1 MNLVRNLY
9 DWVLK
14 WSESKYGAAALFV
27 MAFAEA
33 SFFPIP
39 PDILLIAMTV
49 AIPALWLRFSFACSV
64 ASVFG
69 GMFGYFIGYQF
80 MDLVGHSIVEFYH
93 FQDKFLNRAPSL
105 VLGSDILSP
114 LINGVDISLSQY
126 FFFPIKSIY
135 RKSF

>member
-1 MNLVRNLY
+1 MKIIRYMY
-9 DWVLK
+9 DWVLH
-14 WSESKYGAAALFV
+14 WATTSYALPALFFI
-27 MAFAEA
+27 AFLES

-49 AIPALWLRFSFACSV
+49 AIPALWYRFSFVCSV

-126 FFFPIKSIY
+126 FFSD
-135 RKSF
+135 